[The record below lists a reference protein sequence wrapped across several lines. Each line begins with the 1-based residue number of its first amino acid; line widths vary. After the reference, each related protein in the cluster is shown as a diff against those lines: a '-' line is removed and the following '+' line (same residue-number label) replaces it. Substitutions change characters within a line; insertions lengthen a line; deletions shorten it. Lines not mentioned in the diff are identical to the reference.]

1 MGDQHASISLPDVS
15 CPSDSVQIS
24 IAYPKTLDVGRRV
37 CSSVAAHVSC
47 WLGRSVELVSGLIS
61 IVRLTLPHRMSHMD
75 TVYFIR
81 CTVSIILY
89 EPFYIMLQKGP
100 WLLSG
105 CSLHYSCM

>member
-1 MGDQHASISLPDVS
+1 MEDQHASISLPDVS

-61 IVRLTLPHRMSHMD
+61 IV
-75 TVYFIR
+75 
-81 CTVSIILY
+81 VSTNV
-89 EPFYIMLQKGP
+89 
-100 WLLSG
+100 
-105 CSLHYSCM
+105 CSYVFHDSSPYAYLGL